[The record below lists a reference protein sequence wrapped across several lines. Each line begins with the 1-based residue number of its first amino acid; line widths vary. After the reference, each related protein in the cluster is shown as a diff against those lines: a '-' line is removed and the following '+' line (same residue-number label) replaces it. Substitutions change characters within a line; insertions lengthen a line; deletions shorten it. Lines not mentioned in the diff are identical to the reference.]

1 MRCDICGDR
10 SEVGRVEVRRS
21 ADKTDDGWVAMVQ
34 LRHGVE
40 EMGDQPRAV
49 ADSRRR
55 DVRSGNTDDA
65 GFS

>member
-10 SEVGRVEVRRS
+10 SEGGGVQVRRS
-21 ADKTDDGWVAMVQ
+21 TDKTNDGWVAMVQ

-49 ADSRRR
+49 ADSRCC
-55 DVRSGNTDDA
+55 DVRSGNTENV
-65 GFS
+65 GVS